1 MPANQAELRSGT
13 NLLAA
18 DGADVTVS
26 LLALGLGLS
35 LRHDAGEADAQV
47 DAGLGELGLEGVGR
61 RGMRVAVGAVILDDQ
76 ALRASAAYA
85 AASS

>member
-26 LLALGLGLS
+26 LLALCLSLS
-35 LRHDAGEADAQV
+35 LRHDASEADAQV
-47 DAGLGELGLEGVGR
+47 NASLGELSLEGVGR
-61 RGMRVAVGAVILDDQ
+61 RGMRVTVGAVILDDQ
-76 ALRASAAYA
+76 VAALALSLEGPPY
-85 AASS
+85 

>member
-26 LLALGLGLS
+26 LLALGLGLG
-35 LRHDAGEADAQV
+35 LRHDASKADAQV
-47 DAGLGELGLEGVGR
+47 DASLGELKT
-61 RGMRVAVGAVILDDQ
+61 I
-76 ALRASAAYA
+76 S
-85 AASS
+85 